1 MRSNLSG
8 IYIFDT
14 LEGEEKRT
22 PTCIED
28 CREET
33 RLMWLNSLEKEDL
46 IDTVERLCVTL
57 KSISKQFEII
67 AK

>member
-14 LEGEEKRT
+14 LEGERK

-33 RLMWLNSLEKEDL
+33 RLEWLNSLEKEAL
-46 IDTVERLCVTL
+46 INTVDHLCQTL
-57 KSISKQFEII
+57 KNISNQFGIV

>member
-33 RLMWLNSLEKEDL
+33 RLRWLNSLEKEDL
-46 IDTVERLCVTL
+46 INTVERLCITL
-57 KSISKQFEII
+57 QTISKRYLIT

>member
-33 RLMWLNSLEKEDL
+33 RLRWLNSLEKEDL
-46 IDTVERLCVTL
+46 INAVERLCVTL